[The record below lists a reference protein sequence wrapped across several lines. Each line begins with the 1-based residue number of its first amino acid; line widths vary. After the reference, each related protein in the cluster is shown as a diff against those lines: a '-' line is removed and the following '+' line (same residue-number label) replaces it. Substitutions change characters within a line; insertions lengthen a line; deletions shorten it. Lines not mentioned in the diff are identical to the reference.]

1 MMFTMLCPDAA
12 STGNNPDIPANF
24 AVRNDGCDISTSP
37 RHYSNLYCEGKTDLD
52 ILGKV
57 IDEIAGVTMKK

>member
-1 MMFTMLCPDAA
+1 MLCPDAA
-12 STGNNPDIPANF
+12 STGNNQDIPANF

-37 RHYSNLYCEGKTDLD
+37 RHYSNLLYGHCQNTDLD

-57 IDEIAGVTMKK
+57 IDRIASVTMKK